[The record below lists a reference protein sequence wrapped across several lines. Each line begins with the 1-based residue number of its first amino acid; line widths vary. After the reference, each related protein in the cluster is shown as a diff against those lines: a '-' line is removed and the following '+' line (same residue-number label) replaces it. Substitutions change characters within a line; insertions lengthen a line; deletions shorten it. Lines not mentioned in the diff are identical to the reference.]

1 MKKLFYLFLTLF
13 ALVGCDN
20 KDEFDRI
27 VSNNPEAS
35 ELPQTLHATIVN
47 EEEAQDTLQSRT
59 YLNDKKKV
67 VWHKGDEISFFVNN
81 THGRYKSA
89 GQDGEEHV
97 TFDRVSET
105 TVSVANPP
113 LYSLAVYP
121 YDETITCERENNQ
134 DKIHVTYPATQ
145 TYAANSFAKGTNLM
159 VSAGTIPNGADNN
172 LRFRNAC
179 GYLVLKLYGHKTKVK
194 TITLS
199 SRTGNEKIAGAAT
212 IVAKSNAVPV
222 TIMADNASPTVT
234 LNCGN
239 EGVAI
244 GADAANATEF
254 WLMLPPVTFEGG
266 IKVKVTDVNDITYT
280 KETTKSITVTRNSI
294 KPMAP
299 FEFVAS
305 NKIWYTKVANSGTE
319 PLAFYNGMTNPFDA
333 TIKAHYYDYS
343 AGKYVIE
350 FQTPVKT
357 IKENAFRGTAL
368 QTIDL
373 PDDLQI
379 IEKGAFRETQL
390 PAITIPGS
398 VETIKTEAFYAC
410 RQLETIEFLPS
421 PTQKPLAIACREYSG
436 AEYGPFEISYFKSIN
451 LNRNIVYVK
460 PDGNSFAPDEVDE
473 GIFYNTNF
481 ANSVTVTI
489 GAQVTTIPDYMFSG
503 LQINHL
509 TIPGTVTTIGNDVF
523 NECTALT
530 SLTFDPSP
538 TGEALTLG
546 YNTENEEDG
555 PFLDS
560 PLTTVNLNRE
570 IIYTLENIDLDY
582 DDEGIFS
589 GRPLTGGVNI
599 GEQVRTLSPY
609 MFSNSGIT
617 SLTIP
622 NTLETVKKFAF
633 NGCTSLGTVNIVDST
648 NPLII
653 EYYAPFINS
662 PLTNVHL
669 GREVK
674 AKGGSD
680 YKPGSQYS
688 GLLYTTVD
696 YDDIDDVIVTLSD
709 HVKTISPYMFSYL
722 ELKSITIPAS
732 VTLIRANAFTN
743 CTCLNTIVFAESS
756 TPLQVSCMN
765 ANGINQGPFHD
776 TSLTSITLGREIHY
790 CNDGSGGL
798 VDFIPTAEDQG
809 LFSFQYD
816 AESLSV
822 TLSNNVQT
830 ISAYMFT
837 DTNIRSLTIPGSVTT
852 IGNYAFYNCYELDSI
867 RFEGSATPLTIGFQ
881 PLVDEKGPFYQS
893 PLTSIYVNRELV
905 ASQEYAAARDEAD
918 EGIFSTKSN
927 SRNVTVTLQ
936 GNVNTISDYMFSSVN
951 MKTIWIP
958 REVTTIGKKA
968 FYDCSQLYG
977 VTLAHTAPPILSEN
991 AFEGTLIDDKDVKY
1005 RWIALEYGSNNDIL
1019 QAFKSATNWSKYA
1032 GIIQPQ
1038 KITNP

>member
-1 MKKLFYLFLTLF
+1 MTLF

-20 KDEFDRI
+20 KDEFDQI

-35 ELPQTLHATIVN
+35 ELPQTLYATILN
-47 EEEAQDTLQSRT
+47 EEDAQDTLQSRT
-59 YLNDKKKV
+59 YLNSNRKV
-67 VWHKGDEISFFVNN
+67 VWHAGDEISFFSKD
-81 THGRYKSA
+81 THGHYVSK
-89 GQDGEEHV
+89 GKDGDEHV
-97 TFDRVSET
+97 VFDFLSET

-134 DKIHVTYPATQ
+134 DKLHVTYPATQ

-179 GYLVLKLYGHKTKVK
+179 GYLVLKLYGHNTKVK
-194 TITLS
+194 TVTLS
-199 SRTGNEKIAGAAT
+199 SRTGNEKIAGAGT

-222 TIMADNASPTVT
+222 ITMADDASPTVT

-266 IKVKVTDVNDITYT
+266 IKVEVTDVNDITYT

-305 NKIWYTKVANSGTE
+305 NKIWYTKVADSGTG
-319 PLAFYNGMTNPFDA
+319 PITFYNGMTNPFDA
-333 TIKAHYYDYS
+333 TIKAHYYDSS

-350 FQTPVKT
+350 FQAPVKT
-357 IKENAFRGTAL
+357 IKENAFRESAIKTIELPDGL
-368 QTIDL
+368 QT
-373 PDDLQI
+373 
-379 IEKGAFRETQL
+379 IEKGAFNETQL
-390 PAITIPGS
+390 AAITIPGS

-421 PTQKPLAIACREYSG
+421 PTQKPLTIACRENLG

-451 LNRNIVYVK
+451 LNRDLVYVK
-460 PDGNSFAPDEVDE
+460 PNGNSFAPDEVDE
-473 GIFYNTNF
+473 GIFYNINP
-481 ANSVTVTI
+481 ASVTVTI
-489 GAQVTTIPDYMFSG
+489 GDKVETIPDYMFSG
-503 LQINHL
+503 LKINHL

-523 NECTALT
+523 NGCTALT
-530 SLTFDPSP
+530 SLTFLPSP

-546 YNTENEEDG
+546 YNTEGEEDG

-622 NTLETVKKFAF
+622 NTLETVKKYAF
-633 NGCTSLGTVNIVDST
+633 NGCTSLGTVNIKDGT

-674 AKGGSD
+674 AKGGND
-680 YKPGSQYS
+680 YKPGDKFS

-696 YDDIDDVIVTLSD
+696 YDDIDDVIVTISD
-709 HVKTISPYMFSYL
+709 HVQTIYPYTFSYL
-722 ELKSITIPAS
+722 KLKSITIPAS

-743 CTCLNTIVFAESS
+743 CKYLNTIVFAESS

-776 TSLTSITLGREIHY
+776 TSLTSITLGREISY

-798 VDFIPTAEDQG
+798 VDFVPTATDQG

-830 ISAYMFT
+830 ISNYMFIG
-837 DTNIRSLTIPGSVTT
+837 TNIESIIIPSSVTT
-852 IGNYAFYNCYELDSI
+852 IGNGAFGSCFKLASI

-881 PLVDEKGPFYQS
+881 PGPLEVGPFYDS

-918 EGIFSTKSN
+918 EGIFSTSGN

-936 GNVNTISDYMFSSVN
+936 GNVNTISDYMFSGVN
-951 MKTIWIP
+951 MQTIWIP
-958 REVTTIGKKA
+958 REVTSIGKMA
-968 FYDCSQLYG
+968 FKNCSQLYG
-977 VTLAHTAPPILSEN
+977 MTLAHQAHQLPPTLSEK
-991 AFEGTLIDDKDVKY
+991 AFEGTLIDDPNVKN
-1005 RWIALEYGSNNDIL
+1005 RWIALEYGYEEKVL
-1019 QAFKSATNWSKYA
+1019 LKFKSAPYWKEYA
-1032 GIIQPQ
+1032 AIIIPQ
-1038 KITNP
+1038 IKNP

>member
-134 DKIHVTYPATQ
+134 DKLHVTYPATQ

-179 GYLVLKLYGHKTKVK
+179 GYLVLKLYGHNTKVK
-194 TITLS
+194 TVTLS
-199 SRTGNEKIAGAAT
+199 SRTGNEKISGAGT

-222 TIMADNASPTVT
+222 TTMGDDASPTVS
-234 LNCGN
+234 LNCGDQ
-239 EGVAI
+239 GVAL
-244 GADAANATEF
+244 GADAAHATEF
-254 WLMLPPVTFEGG
+254 WFMLPPVTFEGG
-266 IKVKVTDVNDITYT
+266 IKVVVTDVNGITYT
-280 KETTKSITVTRNSI
+280 KETTNAITVARNSI

-299 FEFVAS
+299 FQFVAS
-305 NKIWYTKVANSGTE
+305 NKIWYTKVANSGSGL
-319 PLAFYNGMTNPFDA
+319 LAFYNGMNNPFDA
-333 TIKAHYYDYS
+333 DIIEHQYDPS
-343 AGKYVIE
+343 VGKYFIR
-350 FQTPVKT
+350 FNSPVKT
-357 IKENAFRGTAL
+357 IKENAFKGTAL
-368 QTIDL
+368 QAIDL
-373 PDDLQI
+373 PDGLQT
-379 IEKGAFRETQL
+379 IEKGAFSETQL
-390 PAITIPGS
+390 AAITIPGS
-398 VETIKTEAFYAC
+398 VETIKTEAFYSC

-421 PTQKPLAIACREYSG
+421 STQKPLAIACREYSG
-436 AEYGPFEISYFKSIN
+436 AEYGPFQISYFKSIN
-451 LNRNIVYVK
+451 LNRNLVYVK
-460 PDGNSFAPDEVDE
+460 PNGDSFVPDEVDE

-481 ANSVTVTI
+481 AASISVTI
-489 GAQVTTIPDYMFSG
+489 GGQVRTIPDYLFSG
-503 LQINHL
+503 LKITHL

-530 SLTFDPSP
+530 SLTFEPSP

-546 YNTENEEDG
+546 YNTEGEEDG

-589 GRPLTGGVNI
+589 GRPLTGGVI
-599 GEQVRTLSPY
+599 FGEQVRTLSPY

-622 NTLETVKKFAF
+622 NTLETIKAYTFD
-633 NGCTSLGTVNIVDST
+633 NCESLGTVNIEDGT

-688 GLLYTTVD
+688 GLLYNKTP
-696 YDDIDDVIVTLSD
+696 YADIDEVIVTISD
-709 HVKTISPYMFSYL
+709 HVQTIYPYTFSYL
-722 ELKSITIPAS
+722 KLKSITIPAS
-732 VTLIRANAFTN
+732 VTLIRANAFTD
-743 CTCLNTIVFAESS
+743 CTYLNTIVFEESS
-756 TPLQVSCMN
+756 TPLQISCMHT
-765 ANGINQGPFHD
+765 AQINQGPFHD
-776 TSLTSITLGREIHY
+776 TSLTSITLGREISY

-798 VDFIPTAEDQG
+798 VDFVPTATDQG
-809 LFSFQYD
+809 LFSCEYD

-830 ISAYMFT
+830 ISNYMFT
-837 DTNIRSLTIPGSVTT
+837 GTNIESITIPGSVTT
-852 IGNYAFYNCYELDSI
+852 IGNGAFGSCFKLASI

-881 PLVDEKGPFYQS
+881 PGPLEVGPFYDS

-905 ASQEYAAARDEAD
+905 ASQEYAAARNQAD

-936 GNVNTISDYMFSSVN
+936 GNVNTISDYMFSGVN

-977 VTLAHTAPPILSEN
+977 VTLAHTAPPILNEN
-991 AFEGTLIDDKDVKY
+991 AFEGTLIDDKDLKY